1 MRDTCGV
8 SLTRVQVVAVDVGAA
23 VAAAD
28 AAEGGDGVSV
38 AVAVA
43 EKEKGGSLLQEQT
56 RHKAVAHL
64 FIATIFSYLYESLL
78 LIVSC
83 PESSCSSPATLKHT
97 FFPLRSPFSPSHSA
111 DM

>member
-1 MRDTCGV
+1 MRDTRGV
-8 SLTRVQVVAVDVGAA
+8 SPTRVQVVTVDVGAA

-64 FIATIFSYLYESLL
+64 FIAAFFSTCTSLCCL
-78 LIVSC
+78 SC
-83 PESSCSSPATLKHT
+83 RVPSPLARL
-97 FFPLRSPFSPSHSA
+97 PRR
-111 DM
+111 